1 MPCLT
6 LTSHN
11 WLVNLGDTPTKVV
24 LLVVSCILRMMQA
37 TVDADWD
44 AVAAMEARLVVASS
58 SAVTYADVT
67 SAGWSNLIT
76 Q

>member
-1 MPCLT
+1 
-6 LTSHN
+6 
-11 WLVNLGDTPTKVV
+11 
-24 LLVVSCILRMMQA
+24 MQA

-44 AVAAMEARLVVASS
+44 AAAAMEARLVVASS